1 MKNLIESKEWYIN
14 LLKTEYGN
22 SDRIIQTEEIVDIL
36 KDNGILW
43 NTINVIETGASWRWG
58 DGMMGL
64 FFGKLSSL
72 NGGKFYS
79 VDINE
84 YCVKESIEKFK
95 KYLPELKFNHFI
107 NDSIKFLKNVDLT
120 EINLVHLDSW
130 DLDLLNPY
138 PSALHGWR
146 EFESI
151 KDRLNVGSVVI
162 VDDNYFQNTWV
173 EYTSI
178 DNSTNEVIKIQK
190 VDIDV
195 PVVGKGAHI
204 YQWCLESEE
213 WEVLN
218 KTKRAGN
225 NKIIVKKIK

>member
-22 SDRIIQTEEIVDIL
+22 LDRIIQTEEIVDIL

-72 NGGKFYS
+72 NSGKFYS

-173 EYTSI
+173 EYTRI
-178 DNSTNEVIKIQK
+178 DNSTNEVINTQK
-190 VDIDV
+190 VEIDV

-225 NKIIVKKIK
+225 NKIIIKKIK